1 MAHRQI
7 ENSIHSRALTAAVV
21 IGLTA
26 VAAGCTVNPVF
37 EHRFSSCMSYW
48 NAQERVDAT
57 VYPEGYE
64 KTDYC
69 MEWARE
75 NLPGV
80 AIAQSPAEPVPASNT
95 EG

>member
-7 ENSIHSRALTAAVV
+7 GNSIHSRALTGAVV
-21 IGLTA
+21 IGLIAVTA
-26 VAAGCTVNPVF
+26 VCTANPVLQ
-37 EHRFSSCMSYW
+37 HRFSSCMSYW
-48 NAQERVDAT
+48 NGQERADAT
-57 VYPEGYE
+57 VYPEGFD